1 MEERQQFV
9 AVIVI
14 DWNAQEVTIRD
25 EWRFRAHCA
34 HIQDIVDSIFL
45 QKTKVPKLNTNI
57 SAMSIHLIHVI
68 LKLIVAKLLDFAIQ
82 SSTSGGFILVTYSEN
97 CCIRAVV

>member
-45 QKTKVPKLNTNI
+45 QKDKMTRKMNTTVRQKTTNLRPKPTPI
-57 SAMSIHLIHVI
+57 SVS
-68 LKLIVAKLLDFAIQ
+68 
-82 SSTSGGFILVTYSEN
+82 
-97 CCIRAVV
+97 